1 MWIQSVAVILP
12 RVQEH
17 FNISN
22 DYIGLL
28 TAVGHHSLFLH
39 CQPSVSVSRHDD
51 WSFVLGHNI

>member
-1 MWIQSVAVILP
+1 MAVILP